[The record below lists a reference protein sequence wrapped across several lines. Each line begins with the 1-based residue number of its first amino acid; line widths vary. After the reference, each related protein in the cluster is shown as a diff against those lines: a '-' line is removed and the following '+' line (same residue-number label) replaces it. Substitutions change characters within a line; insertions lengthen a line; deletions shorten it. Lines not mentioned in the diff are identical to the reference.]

1 MYPNYGAKN
10 YLDEDFIEIISTEV
24 YPSNAVYL
32 KKKLSL
38 NMSVYG
44 NYSCPKVYSEIFGL
58 FPFDQKW
65 D

>member
-1 MYPNYGAKN
+1 MYPNYGAKK
-10 YLDEDFIEIISTEV
+10 YLDEDFIEIKSTEV
-24 YPSNAVYL
+24 Y
-32 KKKLSL
+32 KKQLSL